1 MHPNTS
7 SHRNQC
13 RIFNST
19 TDPCGFSGRNYTV
32 YFPYNETLATD
43 RDVFYQS
50 MSILQLVSS
59 VVDNTY
65 CTMRLLRLTCDAI
78 YPPCDIMLR
87 PRAPCQDYCSCVLDT
102 NCKSVWNSITGRIGP
117 LLQNS
122 TNPEFAQLLTLAKMV
137 TAEQNCTGKGLQIFK
152 SVQYSESCQSANET
166 NITCPSL
173 ALDIV
178 TIGAIAGGGGALL
191 LCLVVTCCCC
201 LCCCYHRRHS
211 KSNGS
216 FFDPPYLESA
226 R

>member
-1 MHPNTS
+1 M
-7 SHRNQC
+7 
-13 RIFNST
+13 
-19 TDPCGFSGRNYTV
+19 V

-43 RDVFYQS
+43 RDVFFQS
-50 MSILQLVSS
+50 VSILQLVSS
-59 VVDNTY
+59 VIDNTY
-65 CTMRLLRLTCDAI
+65 CGERLLRLTCDAI

-87 PRAPCQDYCSCVLDT
+87 PRAPCQEYCSCVLDT
-102 NCKSVWNSITGRIGP
+102 NCKSVWNSITERIGP
-117 LLQNS
+117 LLQDS
-122 TNPEFAQLLTLAKMV
+122 VNPEFTELLILAKMV

-173 ALDIV
+173 PLDIAI
-178 TIGAIAGGGGALL
+178 IGAIAGGGGALL
-191 LCLVVTCCCC
+191 LCLVAICCCC
-201 LCCCYHRRHS
+201 LCCCYHRRRS